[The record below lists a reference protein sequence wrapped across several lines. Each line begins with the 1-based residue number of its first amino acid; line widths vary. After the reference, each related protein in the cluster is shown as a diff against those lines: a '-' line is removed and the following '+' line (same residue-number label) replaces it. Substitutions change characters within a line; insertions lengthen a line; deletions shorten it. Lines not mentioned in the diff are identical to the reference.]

1 MSLMRN
7 VSVDLGQ
14 RAYDIHIGPDI
25 INSASSFLP
34 FDLTNQKVFIITDD
48 HVRGQGY
55 PDLLAANLKQAGV
68 ASCGIYSIPPGESS
82 KSYEMLHNI
91 LDWLLSQGITRQSV
105 IFTVGGGVVGDLG
118 GFAASIILR
127 GVPFV
132 QVPTSLLAQV
142 DSSVGGKTGINT
154 PQGKNLVGTFYQPAA
169 VLCDLNTLQTL
180 PEREVK
186 AGYAEIAKYALINDP
201 EFFIWLEKHG
211 EDVCGYDKESLA
223 YAVEVSCSKKAE
235 IVSEDENESG
245 WRALLN
251 LGHTFGHMLEAAAGY
266 DGRLLHGEAV
276 SIGMVLA
283 ANLSVRMGLL
293 EENDAERIEAHLSS
307 VGLPVRISEIRPGLT
322 QKPEEMM
329 SYLAHDKKATEKGAV
344 FILMRGIG
352 KSFISHDADKSDVL
366 RVIEQSCL
374 GK

>member
-1 MSLMRN
+1 MSLMRK

-14 RAYDIHIGPDI
+14 RTYDIHIGSDI
-25 INSASSFLP
+25 INNASSFLS
-34 FDLTNQKVFIITDD
+34 FDLSGRKVFIITDD
-48 HVRGQGY
+48 HVRAQGY
-55 PDLLAANLKQAGV
+55 PDILASDMKAAGAV
-68 ASCGIYSIPPGESS
+68 SCGIYSIPPGESS
-82 KSYEMLHNI
+82 KNYDMLQNI
-91 LDWLLSQGITRQSV
+91 LNWLLTQGITRQSV
-105 IFTVGGGVVGDLG
+105 IFTVGGGVVGDIG
-118 GFAASIILR
+118 GFAASVILR

-142 DSSVGGKTGINT
+142 DSSVGGKTGINA
-154 PQGKNLVGTFYQPAA
+154 PQGKNLIGTFYQPAA
-169 VLCDLNTLQTL
+169 VLCDLDTLQTL
-180 PEREVK
+180 PEREIK
-186 AGYAEIAKYALINDP
+186 AGYAEIVKYGLINDP

-211 EDVCGYDKESLA
+211 ADVCGYDQESLI

-293 EENDAERIEAHLSS
+293 EENEAERIESHLSS
-307 VGLPVRISEIRPGLT
+307 IGLPVKISGITPALT
-322 QKPEEMM
+322 QKPEELM
-329 SYLAHDKKATEKGAV
+329 SYLAHDKKVTDKGAV

-352 KSFISHDADKSDVL
+352 KSFISHDADKADVL
-366 RVIEQSCL
+366 RVIEQSCE